1 MSAAVGRQSIR
12 TDLAG
17 RGLCLSLGP
26 FIVRLSTRIPAV
38 VEGISLLYPECACG
52 DMAFADFHITLR
64 APAGLRRWW
73 KPQVYLDLDGTI
85 PFAPLPYSQSLAMF
99 EWGLNW
105 CIGTQAHNFLVI
117 HSAVVERGGRAMLL
131 PGPPGA
137 GKSTL
142 CASMVVAGWRLLSD
156 ELALLSL
163 DDGMV
168 YPVVR
173 PVSLK
178 NESIAIMR
186 RRAPEAVFSA
196 PMRDTAKGTVVL
208 MKAPAASIA
217 AGTEPS
223 RPAWIVFPRYQAGAD
238 TELKPF
244 SKAAAHLRL
253 GEQGLNYSIHGARG
267 FELLADHLD
276 RCDCF
281 TLSYSD
287 LDGALAMMSGLAGLA
302 A

>member
-1 MSAAVGRQSIR
+1 MTMSSEEG
-12 TDLAG
+12 LATAL
-17 RGLCLSLGP
+17 RGDGLSLRLGP
-26 FIVRLSTRIPAV
+26 FTVRLTTAISSVIA
-38 VEGISLLYPECACG
+38 GIASLYAECVCA
-52 DMAFADFHITLR
+52 DAPFADFHLR
-64 APAGLRRWW
+64 LRPPRGLRRWW
-73 KPQVYLDLDGTI
+73 RPQVVLDHDGAI
-85 PFAPLPYSQSLAMF
+85 PFAPLPYGQALAMF

-105 CIGTQAHNFLVI
+105 CIGTQAHTFLI
-117 HSAVVERGGRAMLL
+117 LHAAVVERAGRAVLL